1 MPLQLD
7 FYPLET
13 FEDVQD
19 AQQLNESG
27 SFEKLGD
34 PGISITNNSGLLGWI
49 ENRLGTEKIVNG
61 KLCFLDDKH
70 VNSLLDDIDTVLLSH
85 NTAQILFP
93 HATVA
98 DEYPIDTQDL
108 DDFVCCAEVS
118 IPDGYWV
125 AVLPRW

>member
-1 MPLQLD
+1 MPLQID

-70 VNSLLDDIDTVLLSH
+70 VNSLLDDIDIVLPRH
-85 NTAQILFP
+85 DTAQVFFP
-93 HATVA
+93 PATMTE
-98 DEYPIDTQDL
+98 EYPVDVHDL
-108 DDFVCCAEVS
+108 DDFQCYVEAAV
-118 IPDGYWV
+118 PDGYWI